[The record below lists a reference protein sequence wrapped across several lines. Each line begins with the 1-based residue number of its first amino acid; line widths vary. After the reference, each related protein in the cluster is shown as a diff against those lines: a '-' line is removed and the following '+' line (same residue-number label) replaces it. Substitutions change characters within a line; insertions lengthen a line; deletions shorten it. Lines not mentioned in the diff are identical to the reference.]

1 MVMNWVI
8 IIFIAI
14 VVFVF
19 VISKIMG
26 IKQNIFAFI
35 IIALVLF
42 SFLSFSLAF
51 NGKNISIDSVA
62 GLQEAGVIYLAWV
75 GNAFDN
81 VKIITTQ
88 AIKLDWQTNNTKKT
102 S

>member
-1 MVMNWVI
+1 MNWVI

-14 VVFVF
+14 VVLVF
-19 VISKIMG
+19 IISKIAG
-26 IKQNIFAFI
+26 VKQNIFAFI
-35 IIALVLF
+35 IITLILF

-51 NGKNISIDSVA
+51 KGKDISINSLGD
-62 GLQEAGVIYLAWV
+62 LQEAGVIYLAWV

-88 AIKLDWQTNNTKKT
+88 AIKLDWQANNTKKT